1 MKKINILGLSSSSN
15 SEFTE
20 VFFEILE
27 EYPTYTKIVDTLE
40 LQLPGSYNLNNQNLL
55 TYNIIQILQQEG
67 IDIPQEAT
75 APTSEELAAVFVVKE
90 MPQFLQPI
98 YQGDN

>member
-27 EYPTYTKIVDTLE
+27 EQPTYTKIVDTLE

-75 APTSEELAAVFVVKE
+75 APTPEELAAVFVVKE
-90 MPQFLQPI
+90 MPQFLPPI
-98 YQGDN
+98 YEGDN